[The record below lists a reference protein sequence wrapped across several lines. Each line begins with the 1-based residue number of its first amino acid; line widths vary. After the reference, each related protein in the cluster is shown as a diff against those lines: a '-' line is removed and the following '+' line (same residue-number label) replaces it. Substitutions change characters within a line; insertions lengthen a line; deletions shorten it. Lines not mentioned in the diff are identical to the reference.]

1 MPDADQ
7 EKIAVIHYL
16 QQVRKNINQLAS
28 EERSAVLLIKL
39 SDGVICCRKT
49 GVIIWPGYQ

>member
-1 MPDADQ
+1 MPGADQ

-28 EERSAVLLIKL
+28 EELLTDLLRIL
-39 SDGVICCRKT
+39 SKRVICCRKT
-49 GVIIWPGYQ
+49 GVISWPG